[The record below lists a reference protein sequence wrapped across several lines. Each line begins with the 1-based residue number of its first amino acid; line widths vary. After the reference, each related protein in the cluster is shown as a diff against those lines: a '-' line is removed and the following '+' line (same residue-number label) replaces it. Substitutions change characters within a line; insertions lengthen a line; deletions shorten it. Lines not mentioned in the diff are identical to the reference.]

1 MTVNHSVSTL
11 VTAGTVHSLA
21 VFFLNIVYALVIL
34 LVAHFGARALHHHI
48 VSYSRKSAHLDETLF
63 RFFGTIVRYLV
74 MAFAIIFVL
83 NRFGIQTAS
92 LIAMLG
98 AAGLAVGL
106 AVQGTLSNLAA
117 GIMLILFRPFR
128 TGNYVQVSSQAGT
141 VLDVSLFYTELK
153 TYDGLQVL
161 VPNKDVWAA
170 SITNYSNV
178 QNRLID
184 MTIGVSYGCDLR
196 RASAILAQ
204 VAGSDP
210 RVLTDPAPFI
220 KVKELGESSVD
231 FVFRVWTKGSDWW
244 VTKCE
249 ITEQI
254 KLSLD
259 EAGIEIPFP
268 NRTITFANPIEFS
281 RKSDEEK
288 GAP

>member
-1 MTVNHSVSTL
+1 MALNHSVSAL
-11 VTAGTVHSLA
+11 VTAGTIHSLA
-21 VFFLNIVYALVIL
+21 AFFLNVVYALLIL
-34 LVAHFGARALHHHI
+34 LVAHFGARWIHRYI
-48 VSYSRKSAHLDETLF
+48 VSYSVKSPHLDATLF
-63 RFFGTIVRYLV
+63 RFFGTIARYLV
-74 MAFAIIFVL
+74 LAFAIIFVL

-92 LIAMLG
+92 LIAVLG

-128 TGNYVQVSSQAGT
+128 VGNYVQVASQAGT
-141 VLDVSLFYTELK
+141 VLDVNLFYTELK
-153 TYDGLQVL
+153 TYDGLQIL

-170 SITNYSNV
+170 SIINYSNV

-184 MTIGVSYGCDLR
+184 LTIGVSYGCDLKH
-196 RASAILAQ
+196 ASAVLAQ
-204 VAGSDP
+204 VAASDP
-210 RVLTDPAPFI
+210 RVLADPAPFI
-220 KVKELGESSVD
+220 KVKDLGESSVD

-268 NRTITFANPIEFS
+268 NRTLTFANPLEVAG
-281 RKSDEEK
+281 EK
-288 GAP
+288 KVA